1 MKEIASSSL
10 VTVIV
15 QAATGAPEKET
26 TAETDVPATT
36 RIREEIASRNAED
49 LMTILEMQMTIE
61 IGVTAVTE
69 AEIVI
74 GTGIPAR
81 ITTGTGT
88 GTLTEL
94 MATGIEIGI
103 VIGIATE
110 IATGIATG
118 IATETG
124 TGIATG
130 IVTGIGIGI
139 ATGTV
144 TGTVTGIAK
153 GIATRIAIEIG
164 KGTTRGTGTK
174 RRLAEIVGI
183 LTGTTM
189 SVRLGE
195 MVTDI
200 QIVGTATTEMPTRGK
215 NAEIGITGGQTTE
228 M

>member
-124 TGIATG
+124 TGIAT
-130 IVTGIGIGI
+130 
-139 ATGTV
+139 
-144 TGTVTGIAK
+144 
-153 GIATRIAIEIG
+153 RIAIEIG

>member
-110 IATGIATG
+110 IATGIAT
-118 IATETG
+118 ETG

>member
-1 MKEIASSSL
+1 MGIVMKEIASSSL

-110 IATGIATG
+110 IATGIAT
-118 IATETG
+118 ETG